1 MKKIENGCQDKL
13 DWFDGKHINEIL
25 FCQEFLKTHPMR
37 CIGGTLFTVDGPV
50 ESEELV
56 KRQIIDMVQSC
67 VTTNL
72 SKRDSSLL
80 ESLKIQAYSEP
91 LPVELDRI
99 HCANGIYF
107 LDGHFEPKKVFCNNR
122 LSVRYNLAAPKPL
135 RWLQFLS
142 ELLEEDIDS
151 NRLFL
156 YVVNGQIEAVF
167 AFILGADP
175 TYAAIEDGQW
185 LDDTLPYGTVH
196 RLASAGKHKGVAS
209 AVLDWSMEHCQSLRA
224 DTHADNKIMQHLLEK
239 NGFTRCGVIHVADG
253 SPRFAYQKLAPTQ
266 PLG

>member
-1 MKKIENGCQDKL
+1 MFRGAVRGDL
-13 DWFDGKHINEIL
+13 A
-25 FCQEFLKTHPMR
+25 
-37 CIGGTLFTVDGPV
+37 
-50 ESEELV
+50 
-56 KRQIIDMVQSC
+56 QI
-67 VTTNL
+67 
-72 SKRDSSLL
+72 
-80 ESLKIQAYSEP
+80 LKIYAHA
-91 LPVELDRI
+91 R
-99 HCANGIYF
+99 
-107 LDGHFEPKKVFCNNR
+107 
-122 LSVRYNLAAPKPL
+122 AAMKESGNPTQWGDNFPP
-135 RWLQFLS
+135 Q

-196 RLASAGKHKGVAS
+196 RLASAGKHKGVGK

-239 NGFTRCGVIHVADG
+239 NGFARCGIIHVEDG
-253 SPRFAYQKLAPTQ
+253 TPRVAYQKLSATVHMQ
-266 PLG
+266 EE